1 MAKSDDP
8 VWKARVERERQAR
21 KAAEQ
26 LLEDKSRELYR
37 RNEELREHIEE
48 LEATKRELEVTTRN
62 LTQALEAAAAGN
74 QQTSQFLAT
83 MSHELRTPLNAVIGF
98 SEILKD
104 EIFGPVGSA
113 RYKDYAASIHKSG
126 AHLLGLIND
135 ILDISKFDAGK
146 LELHEDTIDIGR
158 MLSDCAHL
166 MEPQAQKA
174 KVTLR
179 VDVAEGAFMLKAD
192 DRRLRQV
199 LLNLL
204 SNAVK
209 FTPEGGRVTVSAA
222 SKAERFSI
230 MVADTGIGIAKEDIP
245 LALERFGQIDST
257 LSRKYEGTG
266 LGLPLA
272 KHLIEL
278 HGGQLAIESDVGVGT
293 TVTIMLPAERLL
305 GKRQAA

>member
-1 MAKSDDP
+1 MRKSAASHTIGNAADDD
-8 VWKARVERERQAR
+8 EG
-21 KAAEQ
+21 
-26 LLEDKSRELYR
+26 LEGRCRELLR
-37 RNEELREHIEE
+37 ENEELRQHVEDLNAASRG
-48 LEATKRELEVTTRN
+48 LEATAQTLTR
-62 LTQALEAAAAGN
+62 ALEAASASN
-74 QQTSQFLAT
+74 QSKSQFLAT
-83 MSHELRTPLNAVIGF
+83 MSHELRTPLNAIIGF

-113 RYKDYAASIHKSG
+113 RYRDYAASIHRSG

-146 LELHEDTIDIGR
+146 LELHEEQIDVGG
-158 MLSDCAHL
+158 LVADCIRL

-174 KVTLR
+174 KVAVR
-179 VDVAEGAFMLKAD
+179 SSIPAHAFILAAD

-209 FTPEGGRVTVSAA
+209 FTPDGGEVKVSA
-222 SKAERFSI
+222 SRDEKGLSI
-230 MVADTGIGIAKEDIP
+230 GVADTGIGIAAKDIP

-257 LSRKYEGTG
+257 LSRRYEGTG

-272 KHLIEL
+272 KHLMEL
-278 HGGQLAIESDVGVGT
+278 HGGTLFIASEVGVGT
-293 TVTIMLPAERLL
+293 TVTVSFPAKRVSA
-305 GKRQAA
+305 GKNSA

>member
-1 MAKSDDP
+1 MDTPEDS
-8 VWKARVERERQAR
+8 VWQARVERERRAR

-37 RNEELREHIEE
+37 KNEELRERIVE
-48 LEATKRELEVTTRN
+48 LEAIRTDLEATTRN
-62 LTQALEAAAAGN
+62 LARALEAAAAGN
-74 QQTSQFLAT
+74 QSKSQFLAT

-113 RYKDYAASIHKSG
+113 RYKDYAASIHRSG
-126 AHLLGLIND
+126 SHLLGLIND

-146 LELHEDTIDIGR
+146 LELHDEPVDVGR
-158 MLSDCAHL
+158 VLADCICL

-174 KVTLR
+174 NVTMQTDLTQ
-179 VDVAEGAFMLKAD
+179 GAFLLKAD

-209 FTPEGGRVTVSAA
+209 FTPDGGAVSISAA
-222 SKAERFSI
+222 SRDGGLAI
-230 MVADTGIGIAKEDIP
+230 TVTDTGIGIAAKDIP

-257 LSRKYEGTG
+257 LSRRYQGTG

-272 KHLIEL
+272 KHLVEL
-278 HGGQLAIESDVGVGT
+278 HNGSLAIESEVGNGT
-293 TVTIMLPAERLL
+293 TVTITFPVERVL
-305 GKRQAA
+305 GGRVAA

>member
-1 MAKSDDP
+1 
-8 VWKARVERERQAR
+8 
-21 KAAEQ
+21 
-26 LLEDKSRELYR
+26 
-37 RNEELREHIEE
+37 
-48 LEATKRELEVTTRN
+48 
-62 LTQALEAAAAGN
+62 
-74 QQTSQFLAT
+74 

-126 AHLLGLIND
+126 SHLLGLIND

-146 LELHEDTIDIGR
+146 LELHDDTVDAGHVVAE
-158 MLSDCAHL
+158 CASL
-166 MEPQAQKA
+166 MEPQAHKA
-174 KVTLR
+174 KVTLQNQI
-179 VDVAEGAFMLKAD
+179 AEGAFRLKCD

-209 FTPEGGRVTVSAA
+209 FTPEGGQVTVSAA
-222 SKAERFSI
+222 TNAKGFS
-230 MVADTGIGIAKEDIP
+230 MTVADTGIGIAPEDIP
-245 LALERFGQIDST
+245 RALERFGQIDST

-272 KHLIEL
+272 KHLMEL
-278 HGGQLAIESDVGVGT
+278 HGGSLALESEVGVGT
-293 TVTIMLPAERLL
+293 TATVTLPAARVL
-305 GKRQAA
+305 GSREAA

>member
-1 MAKSDDP
+1 MDT
-8 VWKARVERERQAR
+8 
-21 KAAEQ
+21 
-26 LLEDKSRELYR
+26 LEDNNHELKR
-37 RNEELREHIEE
+37 TNQELREQVEE
-48 LEATKRELEVTTRN
+48 LEAIRADLEATTQN
-62 LTQALEAAAAGN
+62 LARALEAAAAGN
-74 QQTSQFLAT
+74 QSKSQFLAT

-104 EIFGPVGSA
+104 EIFGPIGSA
-113 RYKDYAASIHKSG
+113 RYKDYAASIHQSG

-146 LELHEDTIDIGR
+146 LELHEEPVDIGHCIAECVR
-158 MLSDCAHL
+158 L

-174 KVTLR
+174 KVSLR
-179 VDVAEGAFMLKAD
+179 TDLPDGALTLKAD

-209 FTPEGGRVTVSAA
+209 FTPDGGQVTVSATRKDGRLTIA
-222 SKAERFSI
+222 C
-230 MVADTGIGIAKEDIP
+230 ADTGIGIAAKDIP

-272 KHLIEL
+272 KHLVEL
-278 HGGQLAIESDVGVGT
+278 HGGNLAIESEVGTGT
-293 TVTIMLPAERLL
+293 TVRIHFPDARVL
-305 GKRQAA
+305 GKRHAA